1 MITEE
6 DIKKLEVNVREVTV
20 VGTTIDIT
28 YDGKPI
34 KRVEI

>member
-6 DIKKLEVNVREVTV
+6 DIKKLGANVIEVTG
-20 VGTTIDIT
+20 VGITVDIT
-28 YDGKPI
+28 YDDKSI

>member
-6 DIKKLEVNVREVTV
+6 DIKKLGVNVIEVTG
-20 VGTTIDIT
+20 VGITVDIT
-28 YDGKPI
+28 YDGEPI

>member
-1 MITEE
+1 MITKE
-6 DIKKLEVNVREVTV
+6 DIKKLEVSVIEVTG
-20 VGTTIDIT
+20 VGTTVDIT

>member
-6 DIKKLEVNVREVTV
+6 DIKKLEVNVREVTGA
-20 VGTTIDIT
+20 GTTVDIT